1 MASAPLSSITSRTF
15 GLPRSLHA
23 FGASLV
29 LLPLGIAS
37 SVLIARAVGP
47 AGKGSFD
54 LIVATA
60 ALLAMILSLSLPAG
74 VTYAVAQGRNNPGP
88 LALQLLIISTLQGLT
103 ALVFLSALRLTGYS
117 GRFLPDTMGF
127 WIVVGLALYVWVELL
142 TKYWAAM
149 LTGQQQIAVVNNSE
163 VIGRVAQFVILFT
176 LAGALYVSDRR
187 LSVGA
192 LFLVSFTATV
202 FINLLLFKALNPRF
216 HTLRD
221 TGALK
226 EASAFAFPS
235 YLANSVQFLNYR
247 LDVFIVGLF
256 AGTASVGRYTLAVSL
271 AQLLWL
277 LSNSAA
283 AVLLPKIAA
292 SNDRAA
298 SVQHV
303 SRVARL
309 SLAASLGGALALG
322 VFAWLA
328 IPLLYGEAFR
338 PSILALWWILPGI
351 VAFSIVN
358 VLAAFLAGIG
368 QPRLNLYVGC
378 VSLVVTVVLDFI
390 LIPKFNIVGASIA
403 SSASYLTSAVLTTFL
418 FARNTGIGV
427 KEVLIPT
434 ADDIAFV
441 RQLAQPLF
449 KAT

>member
-23 FGASLV
+23 LGASLV

-60 ALLAMILSLSLPAG
+60 ALLVMLLSLSLPAG
-74 VTYAVAQGRNNPGP
+74 VIYAVAQGKSNPGP
-88 LALQLLIISTLQGLT
+88 LAMQLLIVSSLQGLL
-103 ALVFLSALRLTGYS
+103 ALAILSALRLTGYA
-117 GRFLPDTMGF
+117 GRFLPDSMGV
-127 WIVVGLALYVWVELL
+127 WIVIGVASYVWVELL
-142 TKYWAAM
+142 TKYWSGM

-163 VIGRVAQFVILFT
+163 VIGRVAQFVMLFT
-176 LAGALYVSDRR
+176 LAGALYLFDKR

-192 LFLVSFTATV
+192 LFLVSFSANV
-202 FINLLLFKALNPRF
+202 FINLLMLKALNPGF
-216 HTLRD
+216 HALRD

-226 EASAFAFPS
+226 EATAFAFPS

-256 AGTASVGRYTLAVSL
+256 AGAASVGRYTLAVSL

-283 AVLLPKIAA
+283 TVLLPKIAA

-309 SLAASLGGALALG
+309 SLTSSFAGAIALG
-322 VFAWLA
+322 LFAWPA
-328 IPLLYGEAFR
+328 IPLLYGSAFR
-338 PSILALWWILPGI
+338 PSVLALWWILPGI

-358 VLAAFLAGIG
+358 VLAAYLAGIG
-368 QPRLNLYVGC
+368 KPRLNLYVGC
-378 VSLVVTVVLDFI
+378 VSLVVTVALDFL
-390 LIPKFNIVGASIA
+390 LIPRLNIVGASVA

-418 FARNTGIGV
+418 FVRITGTPV
-427 KEVLIPT
+427 RDVLIPT
-434 ADDIAFV
+434 EGDIAIV